1 MGILKGALVFISLIA
16 LSVPAFAI
24 PSEIIIIRH
33 AEKPESGSQLSP
45 KGFQRANALPQFFAK
60 YPVPVAIYAAG
71 VKQDGPTVDEP
82 EKSVRSIQT
91 VMPLAKKLNLKI
103 HVEFTKKETE
113 ELVQAVMATPQY
125 DGGLVV
131 ICWEHKVIQTIAQE
145 LGFTNAPQWPDD
157 VFDRAWI
164 LNFSNGHFV
173 NASNVGQHLL
183 PGDSP

>member
-1 MGILKGALVFISLIA
+1 MEIFKRLLVCVVLVALG
-16 LSVPAFAI
+16 VPAFSA

-33 AEKPESGSQLSP
+33 GEKPESGNQLSP

-60 YPVPVAIYAAG
+60 YPVPVAIFAAG
-71 VKQDGPTVDEP
+71 VKQDDPGDL

-91 VMPLAKKLNLKI
+91 VMPLAKKLGLQI
-103 HVEFTKKETE
+103 HTEFTKGKTQ
-113 ELVQAVMATPQY
+113 ELVQAIMTTPQY

-145 LGFTNAPQWPDD
+145 LGFSSAPQWPDD

-164 LNFSNGHFV
+164 LNFSGGRLV
-173 NASNVGQHLL
+173 NVSNVGQHLL
-183 PGDSP
+183 AGDSP